1 VGKLAK
7 FLSAVAVLALTARV
21 ALLMEPG
28 LDYFSDAGGSIDA
41 LVRRDFDGFF
51 ASQPLMGSVS
61 LLLRAP
67 FVAAVFYSSEST
79 VYLAGA
85 LPCVFATLALGM
97 ALGRLAA
104 ERGASQAVQGIVT
117 GLAVINPVTFRAL
130 HWGHP
135 EELLTAA
142 LCVGAV
148 LAALRNRQIV
158 AAVLLGLALASKQW
172 AVLAVLPVLLAAE
185 DRQLLIASLA
195 AGLAAALTLP
205 MYLSSPGAFE
215 TVAQSAAGRAAG
227 GTWTTP
233 WNLWWPIAEVME
245 PAGRGPTYVAPG
257 WVGQIS
263 HPLIVAMGPL
273 LAGLLWLRKDRRRDD
288 ALLLL
293 ALLFL
298 LRCLLDQWNNDY
310 YHAPFLA
317 SLLAWEVVRFGGVPY
332 RTLGFTLLHAL
343 SFFPQQ
349 TQVFR
354 GSFEHASIL
363 NALYLMWVLPFTAYL
378 AAQLLAPNAGR
389 AAWLRPGPGF
399 RGRAH
404 PSPVPAD
411 MR

>member
-1 VGKLAK
+1 VILVAKVLGVLAIP
-7 FLSAVAVLALTARV
+7 ALTART
-21 ALLMEPG
+21 ALLMELG
-28 LDYFSDAGGSIDA
+28 LDYFADAGSAVDA

-51 ASQPLMGSVS
+51 ASQPLMGSFS

-67 FVAAVFYSSEST
+67 FVAPVFYSSEST

-85 LPCVFATLALGM
+85 LPCVLATLVLGM

-117 GLAVINPVTFRAL
+117 GLAVLNPVTFRAL

-148 LAALRNRQIV
+148 VAALRDRHV
-158 AAVLLGLALASKQW
+158 AAGVLLGLALASKQW
-172 AVLAVLPVLLAAE
+172 AVLAVLPVLLATA
-185 DRQLLIASLA
+185 DRRILIASLA
-195 AGLAAALTLP
+195 GGLAAALTLP
-205 MYLSSPGAFE
+205 MYLAAPGSFE
-215 TVAQSAAGRAAG
+215 SVAQSAAGRAAG

-233 WNLWWPIAEVME
+233 WSLWWPIAEVVDV
-245 PAGRGPTYVAPG
+245 PGRGRLYVAPG

-332 RTLGFTLLHAL
+332 RTLAVTLLHGL

-349 TQVFR
+349 NRVF
-354 GSFEHASIL
+354 GDSFEHAATL
-363 NALYLMWVLPFTAYL
+363 NAIYLLWVLPFAGYL
-378 AAQLLAPNAGR
+378 ATQLLVPGDRRHAWARLAPAPQAGD
-389 AAWLRPGPGF
+389 ASA
-399 RGRAH
+399 
-404 PSPVPAD
+404 
-411 MR
+411 

>member
-1 VGKLAK
+1 MSKVIQ
-7 FLSAVAVLALTARV
+7 VAGVLVMLALSVRT

-28 LDYFSDAGGSIDA
+28 LDYFSDAGASIDA

-51 ASQPLMGSVS
+51 ASQPLMGSFS
-61 LLLRAP
+61 LFLRAP
-67 FVAAVFYSSEST
+67 FVATVFHSSEST

-85 LPCVFATLALGM
+85 LPCLLATLVLGM

-104 ERGASQAVQGIVT
+104 ERGASQAVQGLVT

-148 LAALRNRQIV
+148 LAALRNRQV
-158 AAVLLGLALASKQW
+158 MAGMLLGLALASKQW
-172 AVLAVLPVLLAAE
+172 AVLAVLPVLFAAA
-185 DRQLLIASLA
+185 DRRLLIALLA
-195 AGLAAALTLP
+195 AGLAAALTAP
-205 MYLSSPGAFE
+205 MYLAAPGSFE
-215 TVAQSAAGRAAG
+215 SVAQRTAGYVAG

-233 WNLWWPIAEVME
+233 WSLWWLIAEVNDVADRGLIYLA
-245 PAGRGPTYVAPG
+245 PA
-257 WVGQIS
+257 WVGRVS
-263 HPLIVAMGPL
+263 HPLIVVLGPL
-273 LAGLLWLRKDRRRDD
+273 LAALLWRRTDRRRDD

-298 LRCLLDQWNNDY
+298 LRCMLDPWNNDY

-332 RTLGFTLLHAL
+332 RTLTFTVLHGL

-349 TQVFR
+349 HQIFS
-354 GSFEHASIL
+354 GSFEHAATL
-363 NALYLMWVLPFTAYL
+363 NAIYLLWVLPFAGYL
-378 AAQLLAPNAGR
+378 AAKLLAPE
-389 AAWLRPGPGF
+389 AARILWARL
-399 RGRAH
+399 A
-404 PSPVPAD
+404 PVPRPRDAAA
-411 MR
+411 